1 MCIRDRY
8 PSDQK
13 CLFPYLYFKFACR
26 SNIINADLP
35 FKYPINDDTLNFGG
49 IITNMCTSVSYTHL
63 ITFHKNYIFYY
74 KLLETPF
81 LASLLL
87 HLRLHNLQQC

>member
-1 MCIRDRY
+1 MHPFHLNIHVQDSKY
-8 PSDQK
+8 ISNFGVHFILI
-13 CLFPYLYFKFACR
+13 LFNCEIPI
-26 SNIINADLP
+26 IIN
-35 FKYPINDDTLNFGG
+35 
-49 IITNMCTSVSYTHL
+49 